1 MIKHIIILIFK
12 RGGKMKIRYFLI
24 IILIFLRVGQSQ
36 DSLLANIEDIV
47 HTEFGIYQPYQVDFE
62 PNAPQYEVESDFSN
76 VANYE
81 DFKFTEAEE
90 EKLLQNNFVV
100 VNGRDDGGTSY
111 MEIYDIYNEAR
122 ENSVPQFIT
131 SDAALHTFHK
141 LYDKFLREAEQDHFI
156 QYLVTMDS
164 ILYQQAL
171 QKYETVENQ
180 FQKNCFKNVVAYF
193 SVPLA
198 LLKDDFEIPAFVA
211 DTVSQEL
218 ELIKAHQGYLDSPLF
233 GAYSEDYSQ
242 YKPRGHYTKT
252 DSLEKY
258 FKAMMWH
265 GRQTFVLRNKLG
277 GDLRTDLTGAA
288 LTIIHL
294 MENLQEN
301 HQLWNYWNDIYIPT
315 VFFVG
320 QADDILP
327 QDYLIFAEEEYF
339 QTDFSQLSF
348 DQFLND
354 SVIADF
360 IKTAE
365 DYFPEPKITTQT
377 PKGMRFMGQR
387 FIPDSYILDQLVY
400 ANVES
405 RAMPKS
411 LDVLAALHTKEA
423 YNLLEEM
430 DETEYPNYIEQLAKL
445 KQLYKSYPAAKWAEN
460 LYWNWLYCLMPL
472 LTEKGAG
479 YPPFMQNL
487 GWLRKDIN
495 TALGSWGE
503 LRHDTIL
510 YAKQSETEVG
520 TPPYNEFIKGYVEP
534 NPHLFARLAS
544 LAKFMREGLLDFE
557 LLGEFNSE
565 KLLAFEELMVDLK
578 DIAVKELTG
587 GNITTDEYKTICLF
601 GKNIGCMISD
611 ARYYSANYFSEET
624 MPVIADVHTDPN
636 SNLCLEEGI
645 GYPNRIFVIC
655 KIEDQLKIAVG
666 GVFSY
671 FEFIQPISSRLTDE
685 EWRLILLSEQRPEY
699 PFWTDEF
706 AVIDTTLVN
715 DSPNHYPVSK
725 EGLSEIDND
734 NNLPK
739 DFALFQNYPNPFNP
753 ETTISFDLPQEA
765 FVKITVYN
773 VVGQKIREIFQGDLQ
788 AGTHQV
794 NFNARGLES
803 GVYFYKLES
812 SNFSSVKKCLLIK

>member
-1 MIKHIIILIFK
+1 M
-12 RGGKMKIRYFLI
+12 
-24 IILIFLRVGQSQ
+24 
-36 DSLLANIEDIV
+36 ANIEDTV
-47 HTEFGIYQPYQVDFE
+47 GTEFGTYQPYQVDFV
-62 PNAPQYEVESDFSN
+62 PNAPQYEVEPDFSN

-81 DFKFTEAEE
+81 EFKFTEAEE

-100 VNGRDDGGTSY
+100 VNGRDEGGTSY

-156 QYLVTMDS
+156 HHLIKMDS
-164 ILYQQAL
+164 IICHQAV
-171 QKYETVENQ
+171 QKYETLEDE
-180 FQKNCFKNVVAYF
+180 FQKKCFKNVAAYF

-198 LLKDDFEIPAFVA
+198 LLKDDFKIPAFVE
-211 DTVSQEL
+211 DTVKQEL
-218 ELIKAHQGYLDSPLF
+218 ELIQAHQGYHNSPLF

-252 DSLEKY
+252 DSLKKY

-265 GRQTFVLRNKLG
+265 GRQTFVLRNKIS
-277 GDLRTDLTGAA
+277 GDLRTDLTGSA
-288 LTIIHL
+288 LAIIHL
-294 MENLQEN
+294 IENLQEEYD
-301 HQLWNYWNDIYIPT
+301 LWNYWNDIYIPT

-327 QDYLIFAEEEYF
+327 QDYLLFAEEEYF
-339 QTDFSQLSF
+339 QTNFSQLSY

-354 SVIADF
+354 SVLVDF
-360 IKTAE
+360 IEAA
-365 DYFPEPKITTQT
+365 DDFFPEPKITTET
-377 PKGMRFMGQR
+377 PKGLRFMGQR

-400 ANVES
+400 SNVS
-405 RAMPKS
+405 ARAMPKS
-411 LDVLAALHTKEA
+411 LDVLAALHSQEA

-430 DETEYPNYIEQLAKL
+430 GETEYPNYIEQLAKL
-445 KQLYKSYPAAKWAEN
+445 KKIYKSYPAAKWAEN

-472 LTEKGAG
+472 LKERGSG

-487 GWLRKDIN
+487 AWLRKDIN

-510 YAKQSETEVG
+510 YAKQSSTEIG
-520 TPPYNEFIKGYVEP
+520 IPPKNKFVKGYVEP

-557 LLGEFNSE
+557 LLNELNSQ
-565 KLLAFEELMVDLK
+565 KLLAFEELMVELK

-587 GNITTDEYKTICLF
+587 KEISTEEYETICLF
-601 GKNIGCMISD
+601 GKNIGWMISD
-611 ARYYSANYFSEET
+611 ARYYSANYFSEVT

-636 SNLCLEEGI
+636 SDSCLEEGI

-655 KIEDQLKIAVG
+655 QIEDKIKIAVG

-671 FEFIQPISSRLTDE
+671 FEFIQPISNRLTDE
-685 EWRLILLSEQRPEY
+685 EWRQILQSEKRPGY
-699 PFWTDEF
+699 PFWTKEF

-715 DSPNHYPVSK
+715 DSPNHYSVSK
-725 EGLSEIDND
+725 QGLSEIENG
-734 NNLPK
+734 NNLPEDYK
-739 DFALFQNYPNPFNP
+739 LFQNYPNPFNP
-753 ETTISFDLPQEA
+753 ETTISFALPEQTM
-765 FVKITVYN
+765 VKITVYN
-773 VVGQKIREIFQGDLQ
+773 VIGQKIREVFNEELP

-794 NFNARGLES
+794 NFNAQGLES
-803 GVYFYKLES
+803 GVYFYRLES
-812 SNFSSVKKCLLIK
+812 ANFTAVKKCLLIK